1 MQAPERSLVRH
12 TPQPPPPLHLAKDEC
27 LHREWHDRAVE
38 PIAMVLELRLDIRE
52 KL

>member
-12 TPQPPPPLHLAKDEC
+12 TPQPPPRLHLAKDER

-38 PIAMVLELRLDIRE
+38 RIAMVLELADMVSER
-52 KL
+52 